1 MDASAATA
9 KLLEVYGHHA
19 FSPALI
25 LKPSSVKLNHFLGP
39 LREWNLR
46 SVNRVFFNLFVFGRG
61 RGTVFLGQLGK
72 SLTDQWSF

>member
-25 LKPSSVKLNHFLGP
+25 LKPSSVKFNHFLGP
-39 LREWNLR
+39 LREWNLT
-46 SVNRVFFNLFVFGRG
+46 SVNRGFLFVFGRG
-61 RGTVFLGQLGK
+61 RRTVILGQLGK

>member
-1 MDASAATA
+1 MDASAATT

-46 SVNRVFFNLFVFGRG
+46 PVNRGFLFVCVWAGAG
-61 RGTVFLGQLGK
+61 DCHSGTIK
-72 SLTDQWSF
+72 